1 WSEFFTWLK
10 QRGLTGVDLVVSDHH
25 GGLVN
30 AIRRHF
36 QGASWQRCQV
46 HLMRNVL
53 DAAPAYCQHSLKA
66 KIRLMFNAPDIE
78 TACQRRFQTGSP
90 AILVQSSCRLEESS

>member
-1 WSEFFTWLK
+1 M
-10 QRGLTGVDLVVSDHH
+10 
-25 GGLVN
+25 N

-53 DAAPAYCQHSLKA
+53 DAAPAHCQHSLKA
-66 KIRLMFNAPDIE
+66 KIRLMFNAPDME
-78 TACQRRFQTGSP
+78 TARRLLDDILSEYGSRAP
-90 AILVQSSCRLEESS
+90 KAVACLEAGFEDG